1 MQLLRLTML
10 DGLLTLFLVWSQRMA
25 MIRKESFASSVI
37 RNLETSLRSWA
48 KRFFASWRLIVFRL
62 RRNCL
67 PDRLIRL

>member
-25 MIRKESFASSVI
+25 MIPKESFASSVI

-48 KRFFASWRLIVFRL
+48 KRFFTSWRLFVFK
-62 RRNCL
+62 L
-67 PDRLIRL
+67 PEIACQIA